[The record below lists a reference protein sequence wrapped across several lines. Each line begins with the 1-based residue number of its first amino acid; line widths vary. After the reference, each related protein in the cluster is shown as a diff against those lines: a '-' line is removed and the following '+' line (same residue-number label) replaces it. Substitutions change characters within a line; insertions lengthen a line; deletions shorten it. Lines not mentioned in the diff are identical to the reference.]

1 MDDIPSNRL
10 IAEAMLRQL
19 GGGVLMASDGR
30 EALRVLDSA
39 VVDLV
44 LLDLSMPGISGMEV
58 CQNTRANNV
67 LAGLPVIACTAHA
80 QPEDRRNFIANGFN
94 EILIKPVSRETM
106 ANTVRAGD
114 ASLRALSAY
123 PPHGFAPPVRGGEIT
138 DFPRCSSCQFMWR
151 GLTKKPQR

>member
-80 QPEDRRNFIANGFN
+80 QPEDRRNFIANGFY
-94 EILIKPVSRETM
+94 EILIKDRKSTRL
-106 ANTVRAGD
+106 N
-114 ASLRALSAY
+114 
-123 PPHGFAPPVRGGEIT
+123 
-138 DFPRCSSCQFMWR
+138 SSH
-151 GLTKKPQR
+151 